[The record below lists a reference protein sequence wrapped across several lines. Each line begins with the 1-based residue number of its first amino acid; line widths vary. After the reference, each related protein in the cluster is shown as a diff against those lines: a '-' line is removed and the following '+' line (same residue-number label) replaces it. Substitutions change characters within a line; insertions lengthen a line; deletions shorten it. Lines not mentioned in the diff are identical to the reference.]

1 MISPKEAL
9 KTVPLFS
16 SLTDKELES
25 LGKVAFVR
33 EYDKNEMII
42 HKHDEGD
49 TFFSLIG
56 GRVKV
61 VLADDEGKEFI
72 VGILQPNEFF
82 GELALLDGEP
92 RSASVVAIDK
102 TEVLVVRRDDFLRL
116 FTTNPEM
123 AKKVIAVLGK
133 RLRNANEHI
142 ESLAFLDVCGRLA
155 RILLDMGGESGKEV
169 EAGIEI
175 SVTHSRTELANLV
188 GTTRETL
195 TRALKTLETMGYI
208 RIRKNT
214 FIITNTMGLK
224 NRVY

>member
-1 MISPKEAL
+1 MISAKEAL
-9 KTVPLFS
+9 KKVPLFS
-16 SLTDKELES
+16 SLTDKELDS
-25 LGKVAFVR
+25 FGKLAFVR
-33 EYDKNEMII
+33 EYDKNETII
-42 HKHDEGD
+42 HKQDEGD
-49 TFFSLIG
+49 TFFSLIS

-61 VLADDEGKEFI
+61 VLTDDEGKEFI
-72 VGILQPNEFF
+72 VGILQPTEFF

-102 TEVLVVRRDDFLRL
+102 TEVLVLRRDDFLKL
-116 FTTNPEM
+116 FTSNPEM
-123 AKKVIAVLGK
+123 AKKVIAVLGR

-142 ESLAFLDVCGRLA
+142 ESLVFLDVCGRLA
-155 RILLDMGGESGKEV
+155 RILLDMAVEGGREV
-169 EAGIEI
+169 DAGIEI
-175 SVTHSRTELANLV
+175 SVAHSRTELANLV

-214 FIITNTMGLK
+214 FVITNTIGLK